1 MDFSQPFEDENRKRP
16 NIQLQLL
23 QRLKLGRTSRKRGG
37 GGDVL
42 FAQGSRHETRLLI
55 KFTKNTKVERETT
68 VKTKGNI
75 WLIIIR
81 KLRIIVH

>member
-1 MDFSQPFEDENRKRP
+1 MDFSQPFADENRKRP

-23 QRLKLGRTSRKRGG
+23 QRLKLGGTRGNRE

-42 FAQGSRHETRLLI
+42 YAQRRRHETRLLI
-55 KFTKNTKVERETT
+55 KFTKKNKKLEKGTR
-68 VKTKGNI
+68 VKTYANI
-75 WLIIIR
+75 WQIIW